1 MVKKRSRNSSAV
13 RESTKYIADTLKSV
27 GVSLVVSGWI
37 GIMFK
42 ADDRGRLISI
52 VLSGIIT
59 NITGYYF
66 LRAKEKQKRR

>member
-1 MVKKRSRNSSAV
+1 MAHGKKRSRNSAV

-27 GVSLVVSGWI
+27 GGSLVVSGWI

-42 ADDRGRLISI
+42 ADDRERLISI
-52 VLSGIIT
+52 VLSGIIK

-66 LRAKEKQKRR
+66 